1 MNFKTP
7 TAASIM
13 IESILTIIG
22 AGLKKLWLKSDLISM
37 WLNNKKIRER

>member
-1 MNFKTP
+1 MMNLKTP

-22 AGLKKLWLKSDLISM
+22 VGLKRLWLS
-37 WLNNKKIRER
+37 ET